1 MASFKDII
9 PQFTPYIQQLPVED
23 MVQVGMYKQ
32 QLYDQGVQKIQS
44 QIDNIAGLD
53 IIHDSDRAYLQSKL
67 DELTTNLRGV
77 AAGDFSDQNLVNSV
91 SGMTSQLIKDK
102 NIQNAVASTAKFRK
116 ENTRMEKAMNEGKAK
131 AANIWKFRE
140 EVNKYLSSTKIG
152 ENFSYGYEQYDVD
165 NQKTALEAIKSV
177 HPSLSQVDITHVVNQ
192 DGSIDYK
199 QLSDVMKRNKIEG
212 VSSLQIQKAISAAFG
227 ADNWR
232 QLQLD
237 GEYQL
242 KGISNEQLK
251 EYTTRQYE
259 GLIKDNKKQLDHLK
273 SLKKFIVNPEEVN
286 KLDEQI
292 SDYEYLLGDGKTPG
306 KLEKDYLNNLK
317 TIDEDPNIIKGEI
330 YKNGFIKQ
338 FGDAFSWTSQTSEI
352 LKNPYKEV
360 EEFNKRFAL
369 DVQTENRLAIK
380 DQFDMNIATENL
392 QMKKEELQLKKEE
405 NALKKAE
412 VYGIE
417 GNSTWQPL
425 TDETDN
431 TLNGEK
437 YYNNHVQS
445 VIDGAKAERQKLMDA
460 GYSKKEID
468 MALNNLRDSNPD
480 NNKSI
485 DPRIL
490 KSLQVIDKDENYANS
505 LITKQKQLKNKIYKE
520 VDVQNKIA
528 EAEKKAI
535 ADITPLDLV
544 IDGKKVYFSQKD
556 LYDIFKES
564 PNKKIVM
571 DNSIKYGPSMP
582 KGDAL
587 DDLIIKSPKTEKQKQ
602 FNLLINTI
610 KKSGKDTFG
619 IRKTIGNNLS
629 IYNKS
634 QSTEIKQIVDKADEK
649 YKKELSKLT
658 GKMAPQ
664 VKAAPMDKDGKITPA
679 VAGSLSAM
687 ITSRQLGK
695 YGAPG
700 TDDDTASEYLSDKNI
715 KDTKVFVKQQGSD
728 YEIWI
733 KNEKDPENIQ
743 KYKVDPGKINALF
756 GPGYVNDTS
765 NESMRKL
772 IGKGNTNL
780 TKDPNLSLMKKSFG
794 DFPRVRKLNI
804 TADLP
809 EDLSNSDEH
818 IISINLKKK
827 DGRWQ
832 NFMLSDTNNLGRV
845 GFEQGKKLLNNLS
858 DSEIIKYIKVE
869 YPNYDFSQ
877 LQGY

>member
-23 MVQVGMYKQ
+23 MVQVGMHKQ

-102 NIQNAVASTAKFRK
+102 NIQNAVSSTAKFRK
-116 ENTRMEKAMNEGKAK
+116 ENARMEKAMNEGKAK
-131 AANIWKFRE
+131 VANIWKFRE
-140 EVNKYLSSTKIG
+140 ETNKYLSSTKIG

-251 EYTTRQYE
+251 DYTVRQYE
-259 GLIKDNKKQLDHLK
+259 ELIKDNRKQLDHLK

-380 DQFDMNIATENL
+380 DQFDMNMATENL
-392 QMKKEELQLKKEE
+392 QIRKEEVRLKAEE

-490 KSLQVIDKDENYANS
+490 KSLQVIDKDENYANA
-505 LITKQKQLKNKIYKE
+505 LISKQKQLRAEANKE
-520 VDVQNKIA
+520 VGLSTAQQKALEKKPSLNITWDNKNYKLSPEEILQIKSSTNESVQNTRFGSKRIVSVNTKGFNKNQLDFVNGMKGILYGEFLPGTPPKPGIDILRGKIN
-528 EAEKKAI
+528 EVTSKYNEDVKNIGELVKKSN
-535 ADITPLDLV
+535 DL
-544 IDGKKVYFSQKD
+544 
-556 LYDIFKES
+556 L
-564 PNKKIVM
+564 NKKL
-571 DNSIKYGPSMP
+571 
-582 KGDAL
+582 A
-587 DDLIIKSPKTEKQKQ
+587 
-602 FNLLINTI
+602 
-610 KKSGKDTFG
+610 
-619 IRKTIGNNLS
+619 
-629 IYNKS
+629 
-634 QSTEIKQIVDKADEK
+634 
-649 YKKELSKLT
+649 KLT
-658 GKMAPQ
+658 GKMIPQ

-679 VAGSLSAM
+679 VAGTLSAM

-756 GPGYVNDTS
+756 GPSYVNDTS

-772 IGKGNTNL
+772 IGKGDTNL

-794 DFPRVRKLNI
+794 DFPRVRKLNV

>member
-1 MASFKDII
+1 
-9 PQFTPYIQQLPVED
+9 
-23 MVQVGMYKQ
+23 
-32 QLYDQGVQKIQS
+32 
-44 QIDNIAGLD
+44 
-53 IIHDSDRAYLQSKL
+53 
-67 DELTTNLRGV
+67 
-77 AAGDFSDQNLVNSV
+77 
-91 SGMTSQLIKDK
+91 
-102 NIQNAVASTAKFRK
+102 
-116 ENTRMEKAMNEGKAK
+116 
-131 AANIWKFRE
+131 
-140 EVNKYLSSTKIG
+140 
-152 ENFSYGYEQYDVD
+152 
-165 NQKTALEAIKSV
+165 
-177 HPSLSQVDITHVVNQ
+177 
-192 DGSIDYK
+192 
-199 QLSDVMKRNKIEG
+199 MKRNKIEG

-251 EYTTRQYE
+251 NYTVRQYE
-259 GLIKDNKKQLDHLK
+259 ELIKDNRKQLDHLK

-490 KSLQVIDKDENYANS
+490 KSLQAIDKDENYANA
-505 LITKQKQLKNKIYKE
+505 LISKQKQLRAEANKE
-520 VDVQNKIA
+520 VGLSTAQQKALEKKPSLNITWNNKNYKLSPEEILQIKSSTNESVQNTRFGSKRIVSVNTKGFNKNQLDFVNGMKGVLYGEFLPGTPPKPGIDILRGKIN
-528 EAEKKAI
+528 EVTSKYNEDVKNIGELVKKSN
-535 ADITPLDLV
+535 DL
-544 IDGKKVYFSQKD
+544 
-556 LYDIFKES
+556 L
-564 PNKKIVM
+564 NKKL
-571 DNSIKYGPSMP
+571 
-582 KGDAL
+582 A
-587 DDLIIKSPKTEKQKQ
+587 
-602 FNLLINTI
+602 
-610 KKSGKDTFG
+610 
-619 IRKTIGNNLS
+619 
-629 IYNKS
+629 
-634 QSTEIKQIVDKADEK
+634 
-649 YKKELSKLT
+649 KLT
-658 GKMAPQ
+658 GKMIPQ

-700 TDDDTASEYLSDKNI
+700 TDDNTASEYLSDKNI

-756 GPGYVNDTS
+756 GPSYVNDTS

-780 TKDPNLSLMKKSFG
+780 TKDPNVSLMKKSFG

>member
-23 MVQVGMYKQ
+23 MVQVGMHKQ

-77 AAGDFSDQNLVNSV
+77 AAGDFSNQNLVNSV

-102 NIQNAVASTAKFRK
+102 NIQNAVSSTAKFRK
-116 ENTRMEKAMNEGKAK
+116 ENARMEKAMNEGKAK
-131 AANIWKFRE
+131 PANIDKFKE
-140 EVNKYLSSTKIG
+140 KTNEWLSSTKIG
-152 ENFSYGYEQYDVD
+152 ETFSYNYEQYDVD
-165 NQKTALEAIKSV
+165 NYKTALEAIKSV

-242 KGISNEQLK
+242 KGIANEQLK

-259 GLIKDNKKQLDHLK
+259 GLVKDNRKQLDHLK
-273 SLKKFIVNPEEVN
+273 SLKKLTVNPEEVN

-369 DVQTENRLAIK
+369 DVQTENRNAIK

-431 TLNGEK
+431 TLSGEK

-490 KSLQVIDKDENYANS
+490 KSLQTIDKDENYANA
-505 LITKQKQLKNKIYKE
+505 LITKQKQLRAEANKE
-520 VDVQNKIA
+520 VGLSTAQQKALEKKPSLNITWNNKNYKLSPEEILQIKSSTNESVQNTRYGSKRIVSVNTKGFNKNQLDFVNGMKGVLYGEFLPGTPPKPGIDILRGKIN
-528 EAEKKAI
+528 EVTSKYNEDVKNIGELVKKSN
-535 ADITPLDLV
+535 DL
-544 IDGKKVYFSQKD
+544 
-556 LYDIFKES
+556 L
-564 PNKKIVM
+564 NKKL
-571 DNSIKYGPSMP
+571 
-582 KGDAL
+582 A
-587 DDLIIKSPKTEKQKQ
+587 
-602 FNLLINTI
+602 
-610 KKSGKDTFG
+610 
-619 IRKTIGNNLS
+619 
-629 IYNKS
+629 
-634 QSTEIKQIVDKADEK
+634 
-649 YKKELSKLT
+649 KLT
-658 GKMAPQ
+658 GKMIPQ
-664 VKAAPMDKDGKITPA
+664 VKAAPMDKDGKITPS

-700 TDDDTASEYLSDKNI
+700 TDDKKASEFLNDDNI
-715 KDTKVFVKQQGSD
+715 KNTKVFVKQQGD
-728 YEIWI
+728 KYQIWI
-733 KNEKDPENIQ
+733 KNEKEPENIQ
-743 KYKVDPGKINALF
+743 RYDVDPNKINALF
-756 GPGYVNDTS
+756 GPSYVNDTS

-780 TKDPNLSLMKKSFG
+780 TKDPNVSLMKKSFG

>member
-9 PQFTPYIQQLPVED
+9 PQFTPYIQQLPVEE

-67 DELTTNLRGV
+67 DELTSNLRGV

-102 NIQNAVASTAKFRK
+102 NIQNAVSSTAKFRK
-116 ENTRMEKAMNEGKAK
+116 ENARMEKAMNEGKAK
-131 AANIWKFRE
+131 AANVWKFRE
-140 EVNKYLSSTKIG
+140 ETNKYLSSTKIG
-152 ENFSYGYEQYDVD
+152 ENFSYSYEQYDVD

-177 HPSLSQVDITHVVNQ
+177 HPSLSQVDITHVVNK
-192 DGSIDYK
+192 DGSIDYN

-251 EYTTRQYE
+251 EYTVRQYE
-259 GLIKDNKKQLDHLK
+259 DLVKDNKKQLDHLK

-292 SDYEYLLGDGKTPG
+292 KDYEYLLGDGKTPG

-317 TIDEDPNIIKGEI
+317 TIDEDPNVIKGEI

-338 FGDAFSWTSQTSEI
+338 FGDAFSWTSQISEI
-352 LKNPYKEV
+352 LKNPYVEV
-360 EEFNKRFAL
+360 EQFNKRFAL
-369 DVQTENRLAIK
+369 DVQTENRLAVK

-392 QMKKEELQLKKEE
+392 QIRKEEIKLKAEE
-405 NALKKAE
+405 NALKRAE

-417 GNSTWQPL
+417 GSSTWQSL

-431 TLNGEK
+431 TLNSEK
-437 YYNNHVQS
+437 YYNDHVQS
-445 VIDGAKAERQKLMDA
+445 VINGAKAERQKLMDA

-490 KSLQVIDKDENYANS
+490 KSLQTIDKDENYANALLS
-505 LITKQKQLKNKIYKE
+505 KQKQLRAEANREVGLTAAQQNALKNKPSLNINWNNKNYKLSPE
-520 VDVQNKIA
+520 EILQIKSSTKEITQNTRFGTKRVVSVDTKGFNKNQLDFVNGMKGILYG
-528 EAEKKAI
+528 EFLPGTPPKPGTDELRGKINQVTSKYSEDVKNIGNLVKKSN
-535 ADITPLDLV
+535 DL
-544 IDGKKVYFSQKD
+544 
-556 LYDIFKES
+556 L
-564 PNKKIVM
+564 NKKLA
-571 DNSIKYGPSMP
+571 N
-582 KGDAL
+582 
-587 DDLIIKSPKTEKQKQ
+587 
-602 FNLLINTI
+602 
-610 KKSGKDTFG
+610 
-619 IRKTIGNNLS
+619 
-629 IYNKS
+629 
-634 QSTEIKQIVDKADEK
+634 
-649 YKKELSKLT
+649 LT

-664 VKAAPMDKDGKITPA
+664 VKAAPMDKNGKITPA
-679 VAGSLSAM
+679 VAGALSAM

-700 TDDDTASEYLSDKNI
+700 TDDDTASEFLNDDNI

-733 KNEKDPENIQ
+733 KNEKDPKNIQ

-756 GPGYVNDTS
+756 GSGYVNDTS
-765 NESMRKL
+765 NELMRKL

-780 TKDPNLSLMKKSFG
+780 TNDPNLSLMKKSFG

>member
-23 MVQVGMYKQ
+23 MVQVGMHKQ

-102 NIQNAVASTAKFRK
+102 NIQSAVASTAKFRK

-140 EVNKYLSSTKIG
+140 EANKYLSSTKIG

-251 EYTTRQYE
+251 DYTVRQYE
-259 GLIKDNKKQLDHLK
+259 ELVKDNRKQLDHLK

-292 SDYEYLLGDGKTPG
+292 SDYEYLLGDGKTLG

-317 TIDEDPNIIKGEI
+317 TIDEDPDIIKGEI

-490 KSLQVIDKDENYANS
+490 KSLQVIDKDENYANA
-505 LITKQKQLKNKIYKE
+505 LISKQKQLKQESYKQANVSGKLQE
-520 VDVQNKIA
+520 FKTQSTNL
-528 EAEKKAI
+528 
-535 ADITPLDLV
+535 ITPISVNIGGQKISLNKEELYEIYSKNIENEDK
-544 IDGKKVYFSQKD
+544 GK
-556 LYDIFKES
+556 
-564 PNKKIVM
+564 
-571 DNSIKYGPSMP
+571 
-582 KGDAL
+582 
-587 DDLIIKSPKTEKQKQ
+587 LIPGSVLQYQ
-602 FNLLINTI
+602 
-610 KKSGKDTFG
+610 S
-619 IRKTIGNNLS
+619 GNNLS
-629 IYNKS
+629 SAQKKYNQILNILNSSKVNIDTKAKLKNLLISGQDRFFDKSNVKKYQEIYNQGNK
-634 QSTEIKQIVDKADEK
+634 K
-649 YKKELSKLT
+649 YLENLSKLS

-664 VKAAPMDKDGKITPA
+664 VKAAPMDKDGKITPS

-756 GPGYVNDTS
+756 GPGYINDTS

>member
-23 MVQVGMYKQ
+23 MVQVGMHKQ

-67 DELTTNLRGV
+67 DELTSNLRGV
-77 AAGDFSDQNLVNSV
+77 AAGDFSDQNLINSV

-102 NIQNAVASTAKFRK
+102 NIQNAVSSTAKFRK
-116 ENTRMEKAMNEGKAK
+116 ENARMEKAMNEGKAK

-140 EVNKYLSSTKIG
+140 EANKYLSSTKIG

-177 HPSLSQVDITHVVNQ
+177 HPSLSQVDITHVVNE
-192 DGSIDYK
+192 DGSIDYN

-212 VSSLQIQKAISAAFG
+212 VTSLQIQKAISAAFG

-251 EYTTRQYE
+251 EYTVRQYE
-259 GLIKDNKKQLDHLK
+259 ELVKDNKKQLDHLK
-273 SLKKFIVNPEEVN
+273 SLKKITVNPEEVN

-292 SDYEYLLGDGKTPG
+292 GDYEYLLGDGKTPG

-317 TIDEDPNIIKGEI
+317 TIDEDPSIIKGEI

-352 LKNPYKEV
+352 LKNPYVEV
-360 EEFNKRFAL
+360 EQWNKRFAL
-369 DVQTENRLAIK
+369 DVQTENRNAIK

-392 QMKKEELQLKKEE
+392 QIRKEEIKLKAEE

-412 VYGIE
+412 IYGIE
-417 GNSTWQPL
+417 GASTWQPL

-431 TLNGEK
+431 SLNSEK
-437 YYNNHVQS
+437 YYNDHVQS
-445 VIDGAKAERQKLMDA
+445 VINGAKAERQKLMDA

-490 KSLQVIDKDENYANS
+490 KSLQTIDKDENYANA
-505 LITKQKQLKNKIYKE
+505 LISKQKQLRAEANREVGLTAAQQNALKNKPSLNINWNNKNYKLSPE
-520 VDVQNKIA
+520 EILQIKSSTKETTQSTRFGSKRVVSVDTKGFNKNQLDFVNGMKGILYG
-528 EAEKKAI
+528 EFLPGTPPKPGVDELRGKINQVTSKYNEDIKNIGNLVKKSN
-535 ADITPLDLV
+535 DL
-544 IDGKKVYFSQKD
+544 
-556 LYDIFKES
+556 L
-564 PNKKIVM
+564 NKKLA
-571 DNSIKYGPSMP
+571 N
-582 KGDAL
+582 
-587 DDLIIKSPKTEKQKQ
+587 
-602 FNLLINTI
+602 
-610 KKSGKDTFG
+610 
-619 IRKTIGNNLS
+619 
-629 IYNKS
+629 
-634 QSTEIKQIVDKADEK
+634 
-649 YKKELSKLT
+649 LT
-658 GKMAPQ
+658 GKMVPQ
-664 VKAAPMDKDGKITPA
+664 VKAAPMNKDGKITPA
-679 VAGSLSAM
+679 VAGTLSAM

-695 YGAPG
+695 YGTPG
-700 TDDDTASEYLSDKNI
+700 TDDDKASEFLNDDNI
-715 KDTKVFVKQQGSD
+715 KNTKVFVKQQGND

-743 KYKVDPGKINALF
+743 KYKVDPGRITALF

-765 NESMRKL
+765 NDSMRKL

-780 TKDPNLSLMKKSFG
+780 TNDPNLSLMKKSFG

-827 DGRWQ
+827 NGRWQ
-832 NFMLSDTNNLGRV
+832 NFRLSDTNNLGRV
-845 GFEQGKKLLNNLS
+845 GFEQGKQLLNNLS

>member
-23 MVQVGMYKQ
+23 MVQVGMHKQ

-67 DELTTNLRGV
+67 DELTSNLRGV

-140 EVNKYLSSTKIG
+140 EANKYLSSTKIG

-292 SDYEYLLGDGKTPG
+292 KDYEYLLGDGKTPG

-490 KSLQVIDKDENYANS
+490 KSLQAIDKDENYANA
-505 LITKQKQLKNKIYKE
+505 LISKQKQLKQESYKQAN
-520 VDVQNKIA
+520 VSGKLQDFKTQSVNL
-528 EAEKKAI
+528 
-535 ADITPLDLV
+535 ITPISVNIGGQKINLNREELYEIYSKNVENEDK
-544 IDGKKVYFSQKD
+544 GK
-556 LYDIFKES
+556 
-564 PNKKIVM
+564 
-571 DNSIKYGPSMP
+571 
-582 KGDAL
+582 
-587 DDLIIKSPKTEKQKQ
+587 LIPGSVLQYQ
-602 FNLLINTI
+602 
-610 KKSGKDTFG
+610 S
-619 IRKTIGNNLS
+619 GNNLS
-629 IYNKS
+629 SAQKKYNQILNILNSSKVNTDTKVKIKNILISGQDKFFDKSNVKKYQEIYNQGNK
-634 QSTEIKQIVDKADEK
+634 K
-649 YKKELSKLT
+649 YLENLSKLS

-664 VKAAPMDKDGKITPA
+664 VKAAPMDKNGKITPA

-700 TDDDTASEYLSDKNI
+700 TDDDKASEFLNDDNI
-715 KDTKVFVKQQGSD
+715 KNTKVFVKQQGND

>member
-23 MVQVGMYKQ
+23 MVQVGMHKQ

-67 DELTTNLRGV
+67 DELTSNLRGV

-102 NIQNAVASTAKFRK
+102 NIQSAVASTAKFRK

-140 EVNKYLSSTKIG
+140 EANKYLSSTKIG

-251 EYTTRQYE
+251 DYTVRQYE
-259 GLIKDNKKQLDHLK
+259 ELVKDNRKQLDHLK

-292 SDYEYLLGDGKTPG
+292 SDYEYLLGDGKTLG

-317 TIDEDPNIIKGEI
+317 TIDEDPDIIKGEI

-490 KSLQVIDKDENYANS
+490 KSLQVIDKDENYANA
-505 LITKQKQLKNKIYKE
+505 LISKQKQLKQESYKQANVSGKLQE
-520 VDVQNKIA
+520 FKTQSTNL
-528 EAEKKAI
+528 
-535 ADITPLDLV
+535 ITPISVNIGGQKISLNKEELYEIYSKNIENEDK
-544 IDGKKVYFSQKD
+544 GK
-556 LYDIFKES
+556 
-564 PNKKIVM
+564 
-571 DNSIKYGPSMP
+571 
-582 KGDAL
+582 
-587 DDLIIKSPKTEKQKQ
+587 LIPGSVLQYQ
-602 FNLLINTI
+602 
-610 KKSGKDTFG
+610 S
-619 IRKTIGNNLS
+619 GNNLS
-629 IYNKS
+629 SAQKKYNQILNILNSSKVNIDTKAKLKNLLISGQDRFFDKSNVKKYQEIYNQGNK
-634 QSTEIKQIVDKADEK
+634 K
-649 YKKELSKLT
+649 YLENLSKLS

-679 VAGSLSAM
+679 VAGALSAM

-756 GPGYVNDTS
+756 GPGYINDTS

>member
-9 PQFTPYIQQLPVED
+9 PQFTPYVQQLPVED

-53 IIHDSDRAYLQSKL
+53 IIHGSDRAYLQSKL
-67 DELTTNLRGV
+67 DELTSNLRGV
-77 AAGDFSDQNLVNSV
+77 AAGDFSDQNLVNSI

-102 NIQNAVASTAKFRK
+102 NIQAAVSSTAKFRK
-116 ENTRMEKAMNEGKAK
+116 ENERMEKAINEGKAK
-131 AANIWKFRE
+131 VANIWKFRE
-140 EVNKYLSSTKIG
+140 EVNKYLSSTKVG

-165 NQKTALEAIKSV
+165 NQKTALEAIKSL

-192 DGSIDYK
+192 DGSIDYN

-251 EYTTRQYE
+251 DYTSRQYE
-259 GLIKDNKKQLDHLK
+259 ELVKDNRKQLDHLK

-292 SDYEYLLGDGKTPG
+292 KDYEYLLGDGKTPG

-317 TIDEDPNIIKGEI
+317 TIDEDPNVIKGEV

-338 FGDAFSWTSQTSEI
+338 FGDAFNWSSKSSEI
-352 LKNPYKEV
+352 MKNPYVEV
-360 EEFNKRFAL
+360 EQFNKRFAL
-369 DVQTENRLAIK
+369 DVQTENRLAVK
-380 DQFDMNIATENL
+380 DQFDINIATENL
-392 QMKKEELQLKKEE
+392 QIRKEEIKLKAEE

-412 VYGIE
+412 IYGIE
-417 GNSTWQPL
+417 GASTWQPL
-425 TDETDN
+425 TDDTDN

-437 YYNNHVQS
+437 YYNDHVQS
-445 VIDGAKAERQKLMDA
+445 VINEAKAKRQKLIDA

-468 MALNNLRDSNPD
+468 MALNKLRDSNPD
-480 NNKSI
+480 NDKSI

-490 KSLQVIDKDENYANS
+490 KSLQSIDKDENYANA
-505 LITKQKQLKNKIYKE
+505 LILKQKQLKQESYKQAN
-520 VDVQNKIA
+520 VS
-528 EAEKKAI
+528 EKLQEFKTQSI
-535 ADITPLDLV
+535 NLITPISVTIGGQKINLNKEELYEIYSKNVENEDK
-544 IDGKKVYFSQKD
+544 GK
-556 LYDIFKES
+556 
-564 PNKKIVM
+564 
-571 DNSIKYGPSMP
+571 
-582 KGDAL
+582 
-587 DDLIIKSPKTEKQKQ
+587 LI
-602 FNLLINTI
+602 
-610 KKSGKDTFG
+610 SGSVLQYQS
-619 IRKTIGNNLS
+619 GNNLS
-629 IYNKS
+629 SAQKKYNQILNVLNNPKINADTKAKIKNILISGQDKFFDKSNVKKYQEIYNQGNK
-634 QSTEIKQIVDKADEK
+634 K
-649 YKKELSKLT
+649 YLENLSKLS

-664 VKAAPMDKDGKITPA
+664 VKAAPMDKNGKITPA
-679 VAGSLSAM
+679 VAGALSAM

-700 TDDDTASEYLSDKNI
+700 TDDDTASEFLNDDNI
-715 KDTKVFVKQQGSD
+715 KNTKVFVKQQGND

-733 KNEKDPENIQ
+733 KNEKDPTNIQ
-743 KYKVDPGKINALF
+743 KYKVDPDKINALF
-756 GPGYVNDTS
+756 GSGYINDTS

-780 TKDPNLSLMKKSFG
+780 TGDPNLSVMKKSFG

-809 EDLSNSDEH
+809 EDLSNPDEH

-832 NFMLSDTNNLGRV
+832 NFRLSDTNNLGRV
-845 GFEQGKKLLNNLS
+845 GLEQGKKLLNNLS

>member
-116 ENTRMEKAMNEGKAK
+116 ENARMEKAMNEGKAK
-131 AANIWKFRE
+131 AANVWKFRE
-140 EVNKYLSSTKIG
+140 ETNKYLSSTKIG
-152 ENFSYGYEQYDVD
+152 ESFSYGYEQYDVD
-165 NQKTALEAIKSV
+165 NQKTALEAIKSL
-177 HPSLSQVDITHVVNQ
+177 HPSLSQVDITHVVNP
-192 DGSIDYK
+192 DGSIDYE
-199 QLSDVMKRNKIEG
+199 QLSNVMKRNKIEG
-212 VSSLQIQKAISAAFG
+212 VSSLQIQKAISAVFG

-232 QLQLD
+232 QMQLD

-242 KGISNEQLK
+242 KGIYNEQLK

-292 SDYEYLLGDGKTPG
+292 GDYEYLLGDGKTPG

-338 FGDAFSWTSQTSEI
+338 FGDAFNWSSKSSEI
-352 LKNPYKEV
+352 MKNPYVEV
-360 EEFNKRFAL
+360 EQFNKRFAL
-369 DVQTENRLAIK
+369 DVQTENRNAIK

-412 VYGIE
+412 IYGIE
-417 GNSTWQPL
+417 GASTWQPL

-431 TLNGEK
+431 SLNSEK
-437 YYNNHVQS
+437 YYNDHVQS
-445 VIDGAKAERQKLMDA
+445 VINGAKAERQKLMDA

-490 KSLQVIDKDENYANS
+490 KSLQAIDKDENYANA
-505 LITKQKQLKNKIYKE
+505 LISKQKQLR
-520 VDVQNKIA
+520 A
-528 EAEKKAI
+528 EANREVGLTAAQQRALENKPSLNINWNNKNYKLSPEEILQIKSSTKETTQNTRFGSKRVVSVDTKGFNKNQLDFVNGMKGILYGEFLPGTPPKPGVDELRGKINQVTSKYNEDIKNIGNLVKKSN
-535 ADITPLDLV
+535 DL
-544 IDGKKVYFSQKD
+544 
-556 LYDIFKES
+556 L
-564 PNKKIVM
+564 NKKLA
-571 DNSIKYGPSMP
+571 N
-582 KGDAL
+582 
-587 DDLIIKSPKTEKQKQ
+587 
-602 FNLLINTI
+602 
-610 KKSGKDTFG
+610 
-619 IRKTIGNNLS
+619 
-629 IYNKS
+629 
-634 QSTEIKQIVDKADEK
+634 
-649 YKKELSKLT
+649 LT
-658 GKMAPQ
+658 GKMVPQ

-743 KYKVDPGKINALF
+743 KYKVDPGRVTALF
-756 GPGYVNDTS
+756 GPGYVKDTS

-780 TKDPNLSLMKKSFG
+780 TNDPNLSLMKKSFG

-845 GFEQGKKLLNNLS
+845 GFEQGKQLLNNLS

>member
-1 MASFKDII
+1 M
-9 PQFTPYIQQLPVED
+9 
-23 MVQVGMYKQ
+23 
-32 QLYDQGVQKIQS
+32 
-44 QIDNIAGLD
+44 
-53 IIHDSDRAYLQSKL
+53 
-67 DELTTNLRGV
+67 
-77 AAGDFSDQNLVNSV
+77 
-91 SGMTSQLIKDK
+91 
-102 NIQNAVASTAKFRK
+102 
-116 ENTRMEKAMNEGKAK
+116 
-131 AANIWKFRE
+131 
-140 EVNKYLSSTKIG
+140 
-152 ENFSYGYEQYDVD
+152 
-165 NQKTALEAIKSV
+165 
-177 HPSLSQVDITHVVNQ
+177 
-192 DGSIDYK
+192 
-199 QLSDVMKRNKIEG
+199 
-212 VSSLQIQKAISAAFG
+212 
-227 ADNWR
+227 
-232 QLQLD
+232 
-237 GEYQL
+237 
-242 KGISNEQLK
+242 
-251 EYTTRQYE
+251 
-259 GLIKDNKKQLDHLK
+259 
-273 SLKKFIVNPEEVN
+273 
-286 KLDEQI
+286 
-292 SDYEYLLGDGKTPG
+292 GDGKTPG

-338 FGDAFSWTSQTSEI
+338 FGDAFNWSSKSSEI
-352 LKNPYKEV
+352 MKNPYKEV

-369 DVQTENRLAIK
+369 DVQTENRNAIK

-392 QMKKEELQLKKEE
+392 QIRKEEIKLKAEE

-412 VYGIE
+412 IYGIE
-417 GNSTWQPL
+417 GASTWQPL
-425 TDETDN
+425 TDETHN
-431 TLNGEK
+431 TLNSEK
-437 YYNNHVQS
+437 YYNDHVQS
-445 VIDGAKAERQKLMDA
+445 VINGAKAERQKLMDA

-490 KSLQVIDKDENYANS
+490 KSLQAIDKDENYANA
-505 LITKQKQLKNKIYKE
+505 LISKQKQLKQESYKQAN
-520 VDVQNKIA
+520 VSGKLQDFKTQSVNL
-528 EAEKKAI
+528 
-535 ADITPLDLV
+535 ITPISVNIGGQKINLNREELYEIYSKNVENEDK
-544 IDGKKVYFSQKD
+544 GK
-556 LYDIFKES
+556 
-564 PNKKIVM
+564 
-571 DNSIKYGPSMP
+571 
-582 KGDAL
+582 
-587 DDLIIKSPKTEKQKQ
+587 LIPGSVLQYQ
-602 FNLLINTI
+602 
-610 KKSGKDTFG
+610 S
-619 IRKTIGNNLS
+619 GNNLS
-629 IYNKS
+629 SAQKKYNQILNVLNSPKINADTKVKIKNILISGQDKFFDKSNVKKYQEIYNQGNK
-634 QSTEIKQIVDKADEK
+634 K
-649 YKKELSKLT
+649 YLENLSKLS

-715 KDTKVFVKQQGSD
+715 KDTKVFVKQQGND
-728 YEIWI
+728 YEIRI
-733 KNEKDPENIQ
+733 KNEKDPKNIQ

-756 GPGYVNDTS
+756 GSGYVNDTS

>member
-23 MVQVGMYKQ
+23 MVQVGMHKQ

-67 DELTTNLRGV
+67 DELTSNLRGV

-140 EVNKYLSSTKIG
+140 EANKYLSSTKIG

-251 EYTTRQYE
+251 EYTVRQYE
-259 GLIKDNKKQLDHLK
+259 ELVKDNRKQLDHLK

-292 SDYEYLLGDGKTPG
+292 KDYEYLLGDGKTPG

-490 KSLQVIDKDENYANS
+490 KSLQAIDKDENYANA
-505 LITKQKQLKNKIYKE
+505 LISKQKQLKQESYKQAN
-520 VDVQNKIA
+520 VSGKLQDFKTQSVNL
-528 EAEKKAI
+528 
-535 ADITPLDLV
+535 ITPISVNIGGQKINLNREELYEIYSKNVENEDK
-544 IDGKKVYFSQKD
+544 GK
-556 LYDIFKES
+556 
-564 PNKKIVM
+564 
-571 DNSIKYGPSMP
+571 
-582 KGDAL
+582 
-587 DDLIIKSPKTEKQKQ
+587 LIPGSVLQYQ
-602 FNLLINTI
+602 
-610 KKSGKDTFG
+610 S
-619 IRKTIGNNLS
+619 GNNLS
-629 IYNKS
+629 SAQKKYNQILNILNSSKVNTDTKVKIKNILISGQDKFFDKSNVKKYQEIYNQGNK
-634 QSTEIKQIVDKADEK
+634 K
-649 YKKELSKLT
+649 YLENLSKLS

-664 VKAAPMDKDGKITPA
+664 VKAAPMDKNGKITPA

-700 TDDDTASEYLSDKNI
+700 TDDDKASEFLNDDNI
-715 KDTKVFVKQQGSD
+715 KNTKVFVKQQGND

>member
-9 PQFTPYIQQLPVED
+9 PQFTPYVQQLPVED

-53 IIHDSDRAYLQSKL
+53 IIHGSDRAYLQSKL
-67 DELTTNLRGV
+67 DELTSNLRGV
-77 AAGDFSDQNLVNSV
+77 AAGDFSDQNLVNSI

-102 NIQNAVASTAKFRK
+102 NIQAAVSSTAKFRK
-116 ENTRMEKAMNEGKAK
+116 ENERMEKAINEGKAK
-131 AANIWKFRE
+131 VANIWKFRE
-140 EVNKYLSSTKIG
+140 EVNKYLSSTKVG

-165 NQKTALEAIKSV
+165 NQKTALEAIKSL

-192 DGSIDYK
+192 DGSIDYN

-251 EYTTRQYE
+251 DYTSRQYE
-259 GLIKDNKKQLDHLK
+259 ELVKDNRKQLDHLK

-292 SDYEYLLGDGKTPG
+292 KDYEYLLGDGKTPG

-317 TIDEDPNIIKGEI
+317 TIDEDPNVIKGEV

-338 FGDAFSWTSQTSEI
+338 FGDAFNWSSKSSEI
-352 LKNPYKEV
+352 MKNPYVEV
-360 EEFNKRFAL
+360 EQFNKRFAL
-369 DVQTENRLAIK
+369 DVQTENRLAVK
-380 DQFDMNIATENL
+380 DQFDINIATENL
-392 QMKKEELQLKKEE
+392 QIRKEEIKLKAEE

-412 VYGIE
+412 IYGIE
-417 GNSTWQPL
+417 GASTWQPL
-425 TDETDN
+425 TDDTDN

-437 YYNNHVQS
+437 YYNDHVQS
-445 VIDGAKAERQKLMDA
+445 VINEAKAKRQKLIDA

-468 MALNNLRDSNPD
+468 MALNKLRDSNPD
-480 NNKSI
+480 NDKSI

-490 KSLQVIDKDENYANS
+490 KSLQSIDKDENYANA
-505 LITKQKQLKNKIYKE
+505 LILKQKQLKQKSYKQAN
-520 VDVQNKIA
+520 VS
-528 EAEKKAI
+528 EKLQEFKTQSI
-535 ADITPLDLV
+535 NLITPISVTIGGQKINLNKEELYEIYSKNVENEDK
-544 IDGKKVYFSQKD
+544 GK
-556 LYDIFKES
+556 
-564 PNKKIVM
+564 
-571 DNSIKYGPSMP
+571 
-582 KGDAL
+582 
-587 DDLIIKSPKTEKQKQ
+587 LI
-602 FNLLINTI
+602 
-610 KKSGKDTFG
+610 SGSVLQYQS
-619 IRKTIGNNLS
+619 GNNLS
-629 IYNKS
+629 SAQKKYNQILNVLNNPKINADTKAKIKNILISGQDKFFDKSNVKKYQEIYNQGNK
-634 QSTEIKQIVDKADEK
+634 K
-649 YKKELSKLT
+649 YLENLSKLS

-664 VKAAPMDKDGKITPA
+664 VKAAPMDKNGKITPA
-679 VAGSLSAM
+679 VAGALSAM

-700 TDDDTASEYLSDKNI
+700 TDDDTASEFLNDDNI
-715 KDTKVFVKQQGSD
+715 KNTKVFVKQQGND

-733 KNEKDPENIQ
+733 KNEKDPTNIQ
-743 KYKVDPGKINALF
+743 KYKVDPDKISALF
-756 GPGYVNDTS
+756 GSGYINDTS

-780 TKDPNLSLMKKSFG
+780 TGDPNLSVMKKSFG

-809 EDLSNSDEH
+809 EDLSNPDEH

-832 NFMLSDTNNLGRV
+832 NFRLSDTNNLGRV
-845 GFEQGKKLLNNLS
+845 GLEQGKKLLNNLS

>member
-23 MVQVGMYKQ
+23 MVQVGMHKQ

-77 AAGDFSDQNLVNSV
+77 AAGDFSNQNLVNSV

-102 NIQNAVASTAKFRK
+102 NIQNAVSSTAKFRK
-116 ENTRMEKAMNEGKAK
+116 ENARMEKAMNEGKAK
-131 AANIWKFRE
+131 PANIDKFKE
-140 EVNKYLSSTKIG
+140 KTNEWLSSTKIG
-152 ENFSYGYEQYDVD
+152 ETFSYNYEQYDVD
-165 NQKTALEAIKSV
+165 NYKTALEAIKSV

-242 KGISNEQLK
+242 KGIANEQLK

-259 GLIKDNKKQLDHLK
+259 GLVKDNRKQLEHLK
-273 SLKKFIVNPEEVN
+273 SLKKLTVNPEEVN

-369 DVQTENRLAIK
+369 DVQTENRNAIK

-431 TLNGEK
+431 TLSGEK

-490 KSLQVIDKDENYANS
+490 KSLQTIDKDENYANA
-505 LITKQKQLKNKIYKE
+505 LITKQKQLRAEANKE
-520 VDVQNKIA
+520 VGLSTAQQKALEKKPSLNITWNNKNYKLSPEEILQIKSSTNESVQNTRYGSKRIVSVNTKGFNKNQLDFVNGMKGVLYGEFLPGTPPKPGIDILRGKIN
-528 EAEKKAI
+528 EVTSKYNEDVKNIGELVKKSN
-535 ADITPLDLV
+535 DL
-544 IDGKKVYFSQKD
+544 
-556 LYDIFKES
+556 L
-564 PNKKIVM
+564 NKKL
-571 DNSIKYGPSMP
+571 
-582 KGDAL
+582 A
-587 DDLIIKSPKTEKQKQ
+587 
-602 FNLLINTI
+602 
-610 KKSGKDTFG
+610 
-619 IRKTIGNNLS
+619 
-629 IYNKS
+629 
-634 QSTEIKQIVDKADEK
+634 
-649 YKKELSKLT
+649 KLT
-658 GKMAPQ
+658 GKMIPQ

-679 VAGSLSAM
+679 VAGALSAM

-700 TDDDTASEYLSDKNI
+700 TDDKKASEFLNDDNI
-715 KDTKVFVKQQGSD
+715 KNTKVFVKQQGD
-728 YEIWI
+728 KYQIWI
-733 KNEKDPENIQ
+733 KNEKEPENIQ
-743 KYKVDPGKINALF
+743 RYDVDPNKINALF
-756 GPGYVNDTS
+756 GPSYVNDTS

-780 TKDPNLSLMKKSFG
+780 TKDPNVSLMKKSFG

>member
-23 MVQVGMYKQ
+23 MVQVGMHKQ

-67 DELTTNLRGV
+67 DELTSNLRGV
-77 AAGDFSDQNLVNSV
+77 AAGDFSDQNLINSV

-116 ENTRMEKAMNEGKAK
+116 ENARMEKAMNEGKAK
-131 AANIWKFRE
+131 AANVWKFRE
-140 EVNKYLSSTKIG
+140 ETNKYLSSTKIG
-152 ENFSYGYEQYDVD
+152 ESFSYGYEQYDVD

-192 DGSIDYK
+192 DGSIDYN

-251 EYTTRQYE
+251 DYTIRQYE
-259 GLIKDNKKQLDHLK
+259 ELVKDNRKQLDHLK

-292 SDYEYLLGDGKTPG
+292 KDYEYLLGDGKTPG

-352 LKNPYKEV
+352 LKNPYVEFQQWEKEY
-360 EEFNKRFAL
+360 AL

-380 DQFDMNIATENL
+380 TQHDMNIDAEKL
-392 QMKKEELQLKKEE
+392 QIDKEKLQIDKEA
-405 NALKKAE
+405 NALKRAE

-417 GNSTWQPL
+417 GASTWQPL

-490 KSLQVIDKDENYANS
+490 KSLYAIDKDENYANA
-505 LITKQKQLKNKIYKE
+505 LISKQKQLKQESYKQANVSGKLQE
-520 VDVQNKIA
+520 FKTQSVNL
-528 EAEKKAI
+528 
-535 ADITPLDLV
+535 ITPISVNIGGQRISLTKEELYEIYSKNVENEDK
-544 IDGKKVYFSQKD
+544 GK
-556 LYDIFKES
+556 
-564 PNKKIVM
+564 
-571 DNSIKYGPSMP
+571 
-582 KGDAL
+582 
-587 DDLIIKSPKTEKQKQ
+587 LIPGSVLQYQ
-602 FNLLINTI
+602 
-610 KKSGKDTFG
+610 S
-619 IRKTIGNNLS
+619 GNNLS
-629 IYNKS
+629 SAQKKYNQILNVLNSPKINADTKVKIKNILISGQDKFFDKSNVKKYQEIYNQGNK
-634 QSTEIKQIVDKADEK
+634 K
-649 YKKELSKLT
+649 YLENLSKLS

-664 VKAAPMDKDGKITPA
+664 VKAAPMDKNGKITPA

-715 KDTKVFVKQQGSD
+715 KDTKVFVKQQGND

-772 IGKGNTNL
+772 IGKGDTNL

>member
-23 MVQVGMYKQ
+23 MVQVGMHKQ

-102 NIQNAVASTAKFRK
+102 NIQSAVASTAKFRK
-116 ENTRMEKAMNEGKAK
+116 ENARMEKAMNEGKAK

-140 EVNKYLSSTKIG
+140 EANKYLSSTKIG

-242 KGISNEQLK
+242 KGIANEQLK

-259 GLIKDNKKQLDHLK
+259 GLVKDNRKQLEHLK
-273 SLKKFIVNPEEVN
+273 SLKKLTVNPEEVN

-369 DVQTENRLAIK
+369 DVQTENRQAVK
-380 DQFDMNIATENL
+380 DQFDMNMATENL
-392 QMKKEELQLKKEE
+392 QIRKEEVRLKAEE

-417 GNSTWQPL
+417 GASTWQPL

-431 TLNGEK
+431 TLNSEK

-445 VIDGAKAERQKLMDA
+445 VIDGAKAERQKLIDA

-490 KSLQVIDKDENYANS
+490 KSLQTIDRDENYANS
-505 LITKQKQLKNKIYKE
+505 LITKQKQLRAEANKE
-520 VDVQNKIA
+520 VGLSTAQQKALEKKPSLNITWNNKNYKLSPEEILQIKSSTNESVQNTRFGSKRIVSVNTKGFNKNQLDFVNGMKGVLYGEFLPGTPPKPGIDILRGKIN
-528 EAEKKAI
+528 EVTSKYNEDVKNIGELVKKSN
-535 ADITPLDLV
+535 DL
-544 IDGKKVYFSQKD
+544 
-556 LYDIFKES
+556 L
-564 PNKKIVM
+564 NKKL
-571 DNSIKYGPSMP
+571 
-582 KGDAL
+582 A
-587 DDLIIKSPKTEKQKQ
+587 
-602 FNLLINTI
+602 
-610 KKSGKDTFG
+610 
-619 IRKTIGNNLS
+619 
-629 IYNKS
+629 
-634 QSTEIKQIVDKADEK
+634 
-649 YKKELSKLT
+649 KLT

-700 TDDDTASEYLSDKNI
+700 TDDNTASEYLSDKNI

-756 GPGYVNDTS
+756 GPDYVNDTS

-780 TKDPNLSLMKKSFG
+780 AKDPNVSLMKKSFG

>member
-23 MVQVGMYKQ
+23 MVQVGMHKQ

-77 AAGDFSDQNLVNSV
+77 AAGDFSNQNLVNSV

-102 NIQNAVASTAKFRK
+102 NIQNAVSSTAKFRK
-116 ENTRMEKAMNEGKAK
+116 ENARMEKAMNEGKAK
-131 AANIWKFRE
+131 PANIDKFKE
-140 EVNKYLSSTKIG
+140 KTNEWLSSTKIG
-152 ENFSYGYEQYDVD
+152 ETFSYNYEQYDVD
-165 NQKTALEAIKSV
+165 NYKTALEAIKSV

-242 KGISNEQLK
+242 KGIANEQLK

-259 GLIKDNKKQLDHLK
+259 GLVKDNRKQLEHLK
-273 SLKKFIVNPEEVN
+273 SLKKLTVNPEEVN

-369 DVQTENRLAIK
+369 DVQTENRNAIK

-431 TLNGEK
+431 TLSGEK

-490 KSLQVIDKDENYANS
+490 KSLQTIDKDENYANA
-505 LITKQKQLKNKIYKE
+505 LITKQKQLRAEANKE
-520 VDVQNKIA
+520 VGLSTAQQKALEKKPSLNITWNNKNYKLSPEEILQIKSSTNESVQNTRYGSKRIVSVNTKGFNKNQLDFVNGMKGVLYGEFLPGTPPKPGIDILRGKIN
-528 EAEKKAI
+528 EVTSKYNEDVKNIGELVKKSN
-535 ADITPLDLV
+535 DL
-544 IDGKKVYFSQKD
+544 
-556 LYDIFKES
+556 L
-564 PNKKIVM
+564 NKKL
-571 DNSIKYGPSMP
+571 
-582 KGDAL
+582 A
-587 DDLIIKSPKTEKQKQ
+587 
-602 FNLLINTI
+602 
-610 KKSGKDTFG
+610 
-619 IRKTIGNNLS
+619 
-629 IYNKS
+629 
-634 QSTEIKQIVDKADEK
+634 
-649 YKKELSKLT
+649 KLT
-658 GKMAPQ
+658 GKMIPQ
-664 VKAAPMDKDGKITPA
+664 VKAAPMDKDGKITPS

-700 TDDDTASEYLSDKNI
+700 TDDKKASEFLNDDNI
-715 KDTKVFVKQQGSD
+715 KNTKVFVKQQGD
-728 YEIWI
+728 KYQIWI
-733 KNEKDPENIQ
+733 KNEKEPENIQ
-743 KYKVDPGKINALF
+743 RYDVDPNKINALF
-756 GPGYVNDTS
+756 GPSYVNDTS

-780 TKDPNLSLMKKSFG
+780 TKDPNVSLMKKSFG